1 MISGLT
7 RHMLPHLSGVP
18 HLHVNRPLIC
28 LPFFPLNLPAD
39 LLLVSPLFA
48 FAII

>member
-1 MISGLT
+1 MLSGVT
-7 RHMLPHLSGVP
+7 RHMLPHVSWVP
-18 HLHVNRPLIC
+18 HLHVNRLLIC
-28 LPFFPLNLPAD
+28 LPFFPLY